1 MACLVEREKSSSKLS
16 EHALRARREG
26 RGKEVA
32 DLIQRL

>member
-16 EHALRARREG
+16 EHALRAERDRED

-32 DLIQRL
+32 NLIQ